1 MLDERERE
9 GTTEEY
15 PHQRISVTFSII
27 VFTIYRDGSKF
38 RFTLNR
44 ANAFLDM
51 SLVLLLHLH
60 NLHDKFTSY
69 LRSVHLSDACSSTIV
84 PSAGWRYRAKWKR
97 EIIRRDVTT
106 FKHLAVVLFF
116 KKKFSSRGHRS
127 RTPGWRARGAPA

>member
-60 NLHDKFTSY
+60 NLHDKFTCHICDPSIY
-69 LRSVHLSDACSSTIV
+69 LMLVAVRSFHRQGGDTEQN
-84 PSAGWRYRAKWKR
+84 G
-97 EIIRRDVTT
+97 
-106 FKHLAVVLFF
+106 
-116 KKKFSSRGHRS
+116 RGK
-127 RTPGWRARGAPA
+127 